1 MNILPSLGDADG
13 HIEKRQQK
21 QHQSIV
27 RYLAK
32 SEIALTIPEIAEHAK
47 ISVPTCTKLIKE
59 LVEKQYI
66 LEDGKKETENG
77 RPPELYSL
85 NKQRFY
91 AVGVEILM
99 KYLHVSIVRI
109 DWEVQFETD
118 NKQFL
123 LENTPEGLHYI
134 ESFIQAAI
142 QKANIQNDQIVGIG
156 IGLVGTVGQM
166 GDATQYFNFM
176 PVSFKKHLQNAFQVP
191 VLVDTDSR
199 AIGIAEQVL
208 GKARGVENV
217 LIVKVSRTIGMS
229 IILNGKM
236 ILGSSGQAGEFGHL
250 QLGRLG
256 RQCACGKK
264 GCLDTE
270 VSGGAMQTDL
280 KEALIKG
287 ETSSHFQLENFAAYR
302 YHDIFKAVLEGD
314 AMALKLVLEQA
325 DKLGQALG
333 NMVNL
338 LNPDLIVIGG
348 EIAMV
353 KEFFIDAMKMGL
365 RKTAIIGSLANCRIE
380 VSDLGRYF
388 SSKAA
393 ACMVFKTLDMTK
405 Y

>member
-21 QHQSIV
+21 QLQSIV

-32 SEIALTIPEIAEHAK
+32 SEIALTIPEIAEHVK

-66 LEDGKKETENG
+66 LEDGKKETDNG

-109 DWEVQFETD
+109 DSEVQYEAD

-123 LENTPEGLHYI
+123 LENTPEGLQYI
-134 ESFIQAAI
+134 ESFIQSAI
-142 QKANIQNDQIVGIG
+142 QKTQIQNDQIVGIG
-156 IGLVGTVGQM
+156 VGLVGTVGQM
-166 GDATQYFNFM
+166 GDVTQYFNFM
-176 PVSFKKHLQNAFQVP
+176 PISLKKHLKNVFQVP
-191 VLVDTDSR
+191 VLIDTDSR
-199 AIGIAEQVL
+199 AIGVAEQVL
-208 GKARGVENV
+208 GKARGIENV

-229 IILNGKM
+229 IILNGNM

-250 QLGRLG
+250 QLGALG

-270 VSGGAMQTDL
+270 VSGGALQTDL
-280 KEALIKG
+280 KEALTKG
-287 ETSSHFQLENFAAYR
+287 ETSPHFQLENFASYR
-302 YHDIFKAVLEGD
+302 YHDVFKAVLEGD
-314 AMALKLVLEQA
+314 ALALKLVLQQA

-348 EIAMV
+348 EVVMV
-353 KEFFIDAMKMGL
+353 KEFFIDALKMGL
-365 RKTAIIGSLANCRIE
+365 RKTALIGSLANCRVE

-393 ACMVFKTLDMTK
+393 ACMVFKTFDMTK